1 MKRRAEHPPVAEH
14 WRCDVGAASVAVIDI
29 PASLDRRR
37 TFDVDVT
44 LVVRT
49 PLEHPEPW
57 HELTV
62 ELDGKRQWQRRVPSH
77 SPGQTDGLDYH
88 CRVQLESGRALR
100 IRAVAASGGSSVH
113 QLLIEAREDL

>member
-1 MKRRAEHPPVAEH
+1 MKRRSEHPPVAEA
-14 WRCDVGAASVAVIDI
+14 WRCDVGAASVAVIDV

-49 PLEHPEPW
+49 PLEHPAPW

-100 IRAVAASGGSSVH
+100 IRAVAAAAGSSVH

>member
-1 MKRRAEHPPVAEH
+1 MAEH
-14 WRCDVGAASVAVIDI
+14 WRCDVGGASVAVIDV

-44 LVVRT
+44 LVVRA
-49 PLEHPEPW
+49 PLEHPQPW

-77 SPGQTDGLDYH
+77 SPGQTDGLDHH
-88 CRVQLESGRALR
+88 CRIQLESGRALR
-100 IRAVAASGGSSVH
+100 IRAVAATQGSAVQ
-113 QLLIEAREDL
+113 QLLIEAREEVAD

>member
-1 MKRRAEHPPVAEH
+1 MKSRSESPAVAEH
-14 WRCDVGAASVAVIDI
+14 WRCDAGAASVAVIDL

-88 CRVQLESGRALR
+88 CRVQLEAGRALR
-100 IRAVAASGGSSVH
+100 IRAVAATGGSSVH